1 MQKKSD
7 AHKGLS
13 LLASQ
18 YGVLAAIAMDNARE
32 QTMGNFRKKAKKWD
46 VTSNKK
52 SHTHPG
58 KMLLMGAGR
67 KMTSSK
73 APQKLWDHCLD

>member
-32 QTMGNFRKKAKKWD
+32 QTMGNFRKKARE
-46 VTSNKK
+46 
-52 SHTHPG
+52 
-58 KMLLMGAGR
+58 MGCHI
-67 KMTSSK
+67 KQKEPYSSWQN
-73 APQKLWDHCLD
+73 AADGCR